1 MNCFRENNIVSLN
14 TIKHCFWKKFT
25 FKIFKS
31 LVKLLVQ
38 MGDNLSSKLW
48 REQLT
53 SLQIK
58 ILTCLKEIKFL
69 PKIRHIMVVA
79 NQCNI
84 SSLLIV
90 MFKKCLIIVISIKK
104 TNFQNHNGS
113 ECSGTGWHEQTCPV
127 IKIVSIAAFSSKNFF
142 NSPYWAIVPHNYST
156 HSLNLRLF
164 QPKITY
170 TGGVWSVSVRNLLL
184 SQQQL

>member
-1 MNCFRENNIVSLN
+1 MNCFRENNIVSLK

-58 ILTCLKEIKFL
+58 ILTCLNEIKFL
-69 PKIRHIMVVA
+69 PKIRHIMVVE
-79 NQCNI
+79 NQWNI
-84 SSLLIV
+84 ISLLSL

-104 TNFQNHNGS
+104 TSFQNHNGS
-113 ECSGTGWHEQTCPV
+113 ECSGTGWYEQACPV
-127 IKIVSIAAFSSKNFF
+127 INIVSIAACSSKNFF
-142 NSPYWAIVPHNYST
+142 NSPYWAIVPHNYSA
-156 HSLNLRLF
+156 HSLNPCRF

-170 TGGVWSVSVRNLLL
+170 TGSVWSVRVRNFLL